1 MNGTEK
7 KSNSHHGAVSA
18 LLLLFTGAMI
28 LLIALFPTE
37 PSKEQKGTRLAVAD
51 EYRTAI
57 CSRLDL
63 IVLSDV
69 TEETVA
75 VQPEESVAPVHLVKA
90 SAAPEME
97 AEAPVPMVSEKS
109 FQNVPETVLAET
121 VSEETTSERIAP
133 EEIEPVQ
140 AAAEPEKSEPVPT
153 DAPET
158 EPAESEPVLTEAE
171 ETAPAQTEP
180 AAQPKKHYRIPETAV
195 AAPVPNPACYGEVD
209 TPAEMSAILEQAANV
224 LEGQEMYFSTD
235 VELYLDSKI
244 YYYLDET
251 IFSVVWKQKIDNA
264 VFTFAET
271 KVMDPTQFRRYLSGG
286 EFGSGKLMLTSEM
299 SRSVN
304 AVVGCSADFYAYRY
318 EGVAVVDGVVHKCRS
333 GVKDTCFV
341 DYNGDLIPVQNRI
354 FGSTEELQNFV
365 DENNIQFSLS
375 FGPVLVKDG
384 EFCCPR
390 EYRPGEVYGKY
401 PRAAICQMDRL
412 HYLFVASN
420 RESMAPNMLPM
431 MKFAN
436 YVAETGC
443 LQAYAVDGGQTATVV
458 MNNEVR
464 NHVNYGSERPI
475 SDIIY
480 FSTAKPTEEG
490 NP

>member
-7 KSNSHHGAVSA
+7 KTNSRRGAVSA
-18 LLLLFTGAMI
+18 LLLLLTGAMV
-28 LLIALFPTE
+28 LLIALLPTE
-37 PSKEQKGTRLAVAD
+37 QTKEHKGTRLAVAD
-51 EYRTAI
+51 EYRTAV

-69 TEETVA
+69 ADETVSA
-75 VQPEESVAPVHLVKA
+75 QAEQT
-90 SAAPEME
+90 AAPIRLSDDSASREIGTE
-97 AEAPVPMVSEKS
+97 ATVPTVSKTAS
-109 FQNVPETVLAET
+109 QDVPETVPAETKPIETEPEVTALAET
-121 VSEETTSERIAP
+121 
-133 EEIEPVQ
+133 EPV
-140 AAAEPEKSEPVPT
+140 ETEPVETEPV
-153 DAPET
+153 ET
-158 EPAESEPVLTEAE
+158 EPAETEPAETEPAE
-171 ETAPAQTEP
+171 TEPEQTEP
-180 AAQPKKHYRIPETAV
+180 AEQPKKHYRIPETAV
-195 AAPVPNPACYGEVD
+195 AAPVPDPACYGEAD
-209 TPAEMSAILEQAANV
+209 SPAEMAAILESAAQV
-224 LEGQEMYFSTD
+224 LEGQQLLFNTD
-235 VELYLDSKI
+235 VELMPDSKI

-251 IFSVVWKQKIDNA
+251 IFSVVWKQKIDNS

-286 EFGSGKLMLTSEM
+286 QFGSGKLMLTSEM
-299 SRSVN
+299 SQSVN

-318 EGVAVVDGVVHKCRS
+318 EGVAVMDGVVEKCRN

-341 DYNGDLIPVQNRI
+341 DYNGDLILVQDRI
-354 FGSTEELQNFV
+354 FGSTEELQDFV
-365 DENNIQFSLS
+365 DENDIQFSLS

-390 EYRPGEVYGKY
+390 EYRLGEVYY
-401 PRAAICQMDRL
+401 NFPRAAICQMDRL

-431 MKFAN
+431 MKFATR
-436 YVAETGC
+436 VAETGC

-480 FSTAKPTEEG
+480 FATAKPTEEG
-490 NP
+490 NS